1 MNKSSYLIVKTGKS
15 GSKLNDLYDTEVL
28 TESGKVKLCSTR
40 LLGTWYQSIVRATKR
55 TGVTG
60 TLSVLKH
67 DPDTADL
74 LLAEYQATFLRL
86 KNDINWRVVARL
98 DISDQELQN
107 TICTASDAEWMRIAQ
122 DGLVTP
128 IRPRS
133 DGNFTKFKWNI
144 NRDGM
149 PYLEYKRQLKELK
162 KTCKERVAA
171 AGEAAISNRVKLIEV

>member
-1 MNKSSYLIVKTGKS
+1 MPL
-15 GSKLNDLYDTEVL
+15 
-28 TESGKVKLCSTR
+28 
-40 LLGTWYQSIVRATKR
+40 
-55 TGVTG
+55 
-60 TLSVLKH
+60 
-67 DPDTADL
+67 
-74 LLAEYQATFLRL
+74 YQATFLRL

-171 AGEAAISNRVKLIEV
+171 AGEAAISNQVKLIEV

>member
-40 LLGTWYQSIVRATKR
+40 LLGTWYQS
-55 TGVTG
+55 
-60 TLSVLKH
+60 
-67 DPDTADL
+67 
-74 LLAEYQATFLRL
+74 
-86 KNDINWRVVARL
+86 
-98 DISDQELQN
+98 
-107 TICTASDAEWMRIAQ
+107 ASDAEWMRIAQ

-149 PYLEYKRQLKELK
+149 SYLEYKRQLKELK

-171 AGEAAISNRVKLIEV
+171 AGEAAISNQVKLIEV